1 MVLCKIH
8 ERFCDGYLLKHCSV
22 INNCVKLNK
31 KRVLSTSGL
40 IQNRFGKQM
49 SYLTFIRGK
58 QIMPH
63 F

>member
-8 ERFCDGYLLKHCSV
+8 ERFCDGSYLLKHCSV

-40 IQNRFGKQM
+40 IQNIGLANK
-49 SYLTFIRGK
+49 
-58 QIMPH
+58 
-63 F
+63 